1 MYICRHCSLLLC
13 FILFPKIKCIVPG
26 EWNLK
31 WQLSAWLTPS
41 QRAEPKEVIRVNL
54 SLFCP
59 LPTQHRDS
67 SCQNSCICGVCQ
79 TEPQMPTAHT
89 FARDTQA
96 LWVLKS
102 LGPAHVLLTG
112 KLAPKECHFQG
123 HCFYPSLTRQ
133 TNLGWRSS
141 HSVQINS
148 NSNEVWFWLCCVWA
162 C

>member
-13 FILFPKIKCIVPG
+13 FILFPEIKYIVPG
-26 EWNLK
+26 ERNLK

-41 QRAEPKEVIRVNL
+41 QRAEPKEVTRVNL

-59 LPTQHRDS
+59 LPTWHRDS

-89 FARDTQA
+89 LASDTQA
-96 LWVLKS
+96 LWAPMS
-102 LGPAHVLLTG
+102 WGPAHVLLVG
-112 KLAPKECHFQG
+112 KLAPNSAISRATAFILLSHDRQIWAENH
-123 HCFYPSLTRQ
+123 LTQ
-133 TNLGWRSS
+133 SRSTAI
-141 HSVQINS
+141 QMR
-148 NSNEVWFWLCCVWA
+148 FWWCCLWA